1 MRERLIELIRQ
12 KSCVYV
18 PCDNECGGCK
28 NTEMYDDSID
38 SLADHLLSNGVIVP
52 PCKVGDTVYVI
63 NDWEVEKTTVFSM
76 KIESTDSHWMT
87 FVKAKIIDHGIKFE
101 EGHWYMLKTF
111 VFGKTAFLAR
121 EEAEKALKGE

>member
-1 MRERLIELIRQ
+1 MRDRLIEMIQ
-12 KSCVYV
+12 NSV
-18 PCDNECGGCK
+18 GGCARRWAEVIA
-28 NTEMYDDSID
+28 N
-38 SLADHLLSNGVIVP
+38 HLLSNGVIVP

-87 FVKAKIIDHGIKFE
+87 FVEAKIIDHGIKFK

-111 VFGKTAFLAR
+111 VFGKTIFLTR
-121 EEAEKALKGE
+121 EEAEKALREEMA